1 MKKIEKKARV
11 VGISLLLML
20 LCGLPILFLVG
31 GSLKGNDELNYLLA
45 PILVSSGNEMRWTL
59 FPQFPTLRHYL
70 GVMFDTPEF
79 WVLFWNSVKIVGMV
93 LIGQACVS
101 IPAAWGLAKYKFR
114 GNRLIFRIYIL
125 LMLLP
130 FQAKMLSEYLVL
142 DKLKLINTQWSVIL
156 PGIFSTFPVFVI
168 YQFFRGIPQE
178 ILESARLDGASEWS
192 VFLKIGIPIA
202 KNGIVAAAILSFIEY
217 WNMIEQPLIFIKNK
231 RIWPLSMYMPEIS
244 KTQIGSSFAKIVVT
258 TLPVFILFLL
268 GQEQMQQGIDIM
280 VHKEKE

>member
-1 MKKIEKKARV
+1 MKKLEKKVRV
-11 VGISLLLML
+11 VGISLLIIL
-20 LCGLPILFLVG
+20 LCGLPILFLIG
-31 GSLKGNDELNYLLA
+31 GSLKGNDELSYLLA
-45 PILVSSGNEMRWTL
+45 PILASSGNKMHWTI

-70 GVMFDTPEF
+70 GVMFDMPEF

-93 LIGQACVS
+93 LLGQAFIS

-142 DKLKLINTQWSVIL
+142 DKLELINTQWSVIL

-178 ILESARLDGASEWS
+178 ILESARLDGASERI
-192 VFLKIGIPIA
+192 VFLRIGIPIA
-202 KNGIVAAAILSFIEY
+202 KNGIVAAVILSFIEY

-231 RIWPLSMYMPEIS
+231 QIWPLSMYMPEIS

-258 TLPVFILFLL
+258 TLPLLILFLL

-280 VHKEKE
+280 VHKEKR